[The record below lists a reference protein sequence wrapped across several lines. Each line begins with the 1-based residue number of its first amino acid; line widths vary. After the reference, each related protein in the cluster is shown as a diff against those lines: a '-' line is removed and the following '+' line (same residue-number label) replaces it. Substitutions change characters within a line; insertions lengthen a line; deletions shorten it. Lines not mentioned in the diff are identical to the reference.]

1 MRVMS
6 KEGFSLKLILLMVTV
21 VVISMTAVPVFGQS
35 FELSDGIAL
44 FQNGEYDK
52 AVPQLEQAIA
62 KNPYSIEAYYYL
74 AASQIGL
81 KEYNEVLS
89 TADKALEIAPENVQM
104 LVVKAEALYNLDY
117 PKAIPIYQKIAE
129 LAAKEGEDVVN
140 RDQARAYL
148 GYLYKRKANDAF
160 LSGKTAEA
168 VRDYK
173 RARNLIPD
181 SLTVHNNL
189 SYILIQQERWEEA
202 QEAIEIG
209 LETFPT
215 NAQLLFL
222 KGQAYRGSG
231 DQEEM
236 LQAFKVLYEVY
247 PENINY
253 GIIYGQALMAAN
265 QARKANEHMRQ
276 LINKH
281 PENEEIYEA
290 LKTMSEQRF
299 DVGSKKNVLKLQRK
313 AFPDNQLVAL
323 ELADTHV
330 LLKEYEEARVIFDS
344 LYTSDPTP
352 EMALRSAR
360 TYTYDGIDDKALE
373 AYRQVVNE
381 WADDF
386 DVMFET
392 AIVMR
397 EGGQKRAA
405 LRLFKNAYALKDD
418 PRIAVHII
426 ELLNRVDNIPGEQ
439 FIHDLKS
446 STYYALG
453 HYFELKYLS
462 SKNEPSDQTDL
473 FVSSII
479 GLLDLYSESSSTV
492 STEAENVLE
501 GEVSPMPEILQEKQ
515 FSDKLSTYV
524 DDWYQLLSER
534 YSAEWQMTV
543 IDQALQE
550 FPGSSRL
557 LYFKGISAFES
568 DNYHEAQDLFEEA
581 IRYGAKDTDIYI
593 KLGDI
598 HSLKKKHDHAIL
610 SYERS
615 LSINNKNEEAY
626 SKIISEAERS
636 NSINEVID
644 RWLLRYETNSKN
656 KVLKEYLI
664 AALHKADRFEEARRV
679 IEED

>member
-1 MRVMS
+1 M
-6 KEGFSLKLILLMVTV
+6 
-21 VVISMTAVPVFGQS
+21 
-35 FELSDGIAL
+35 
-44 FQNGEYDK
+44 
-52 AVPQLEQAIA
+52 
-62 KNPYSIEAYYYL
+62 
-74 AASQIGL
+74 
-81 KEYNEVLS
+81 
-89 TADKALEIAPENVQM
+89 
-104 LVVKAEALYNLDY
+104 
-117 PKAIPIYQKIAE
+117 
-129 LAAKEGEDVVN
+129 
-140 RDQARAYL
+140 
-148 GYLYKRKANDAF
+148 
-160 LSGKTAEA
+160 SGKTAEA

-202 QEAIEIG
+202 QEAVKIG

-215 NAQLLFL
+215 NARLLFL

-236 LQAFKVLYEVY
+236 LQAFKVLYELY

-276 LINKH
+276 LIDKH
-281 PENEEIYEA
+281 PENEAIYEA
-290 LKTMSEQRF
+290 LRTMSEQRF

-313 AFPDNQLVAL
+313 AFPENQLVAI
-323 ELADTHV
+323 ELADTHI
-330 LLKEYEEARVIFDS
+330 LLKEFEEARGIFDS

-352 EMALRSAR
+352 DMALRSAR
-360 TYTYDGIDDKALE
+360 TYIYDGIDDKALE
-373 AYRQVVNE
+373 AYRQIVDE
-381 WADDF
+381 WSGDF
-386 DVMFET
+386 DVLFET
-392 AIVMR
+392 AIVIR
-397 EGGQKRAA
+397 EGGLNRAA
-405 LRLFKNAYALKDD
+405 LRLFKKAYALKDD
-418 PRIAVHII
+418 PKTAVNII
-426 ELLNRVDNIPGEQ
+426 ELLNRVDNINGEQ
-439 FIHDLKS
+439 FINDLKS

-453 HYFELKYLS
+453 HYFELKYLP
-462 SKNEPSDQTDL
+462 SKNDPSDQTDL

-524 DDWYQLLSER
+524 DDWYQLLSKR
-534 YSAEWQMTV
+534 YSAEWQMTI
-543 IDQALQE
+543 IDQGLQE

-557 LYFKGISAFES
+557 LYFKGISAFETA
-568 DNYHEAQDLFEEA
+568 NYHEAQDLFEEA
-581 IRYGAKDTDIYI
+581 IRYGAKDADIYI

-598 HSLKKKHDHAIL
+598 HSLEKKHDQAIL

-626 SKIISEAERS
+626 SKIISEAERD

-644 RWLLRYETNSKN
+644 RWLLRYETNSEN